1 VRAQRL
7 LQGLLGVL
15 AQRAVDD
22 LAAVLGDARQHL
34 VGRRLAGEDEDRGAA
49 RLQLLAELGCALFAA
64 SVIWIATFP
73 VSLSV

>member
-34 VGRRLAGEDEDRGAA
+34 VGRRLADEDEDRGAA
-49 RLQLLAELGCALFAA
+49 GLQLLAELGCALFAA